1 MAEVETL
8 SHSGI
13 AVHDLKEAEEFYC
26 DLLGAEVNGAVNFV
40 TEDTL
45 RGRSVH
51 QSYAIGDFLF
61 ALVLAPDF
69 MPMPPD
75 DQLMG
80 ANGFR
85 HAFAVRHDDFD
96 RAVARLKDAG
106 VPFKGPVDHPEKGP
120 FGQSVY
126 FKDPSGNFLELLWR
140 RDEDVAYGTRPDLMV
155 G

>member
-26 DLLGAEVNGAVNFV
+26 NVLGATMNGAVNFI

-51 QSYAIGDFLF
+51 QSYSLGDFLF
-61 ALVLAPDF
+61 AIALAPDF
-69 MPMPPD
+69 MPMPPED
-75 DQLMG
+75 RLQG

-85 HAFAVRHDDFD
+85 HAFTVRHADFD
-96 RAVARLKDAG
+96 AALKRLKESR
-106 VPFKGPVDHPEKGP
+106 VPFKGPVDHPEQGP

-140 RDEDVAYGTRPDLMV
+140 RDEDVAYAAPPELDV

>member
-13 AVHDLKEAEEFYC
+13 SVHDLKEAEEFYC
-26 DLLGAEVNGAVNFV
+26 GILGAEVNGAVNFV

-51 QSYAIGDFLF
+51 QSFVLGDFLF

-69 MPMPPD
+69 MPMPPED
-75 DQLMG
+75 RLQG

-85 HAFAVRHDDFD
+85 HAFAIRRDDFD
-96 RAVARLKDAG
+96 AALGRLKAAG
-106 VPFKGPVDHPEKGP
+106 IAFKGPVDHPEKGP

-126 FKDPSGNFLELLWR
+126 FRDPSGNFLELLWR
-140 RDEDVAYGTRPDLMV
+140 RDENVAYGRAPDMV
-155 G
+155 VG

>member
-1 MAEVETL
+1 MAEIETL

-13 AVHDLKEAEEFYC
+13 CVHDLKEAEEFYC
-26 DLLGAEVNGAVNFV
+26 NVLGAKVHGAVNFI

-51 QSYAIGDFLF
+51 QSYTLGDFLF
-61 ALVLAPDF
+61 AIALAPDF

-75 DQLMG
+75 DKLQG

-85 HAFAVRHDDFD
+85 HAFTVRRADFE
-96 RAVARLKDAG
+96 ATQKRLEDAG
-106 VPFKGPVDHPEKGP
+106 VAFKGPVEHPSQGP
-120 FGQSVY
+120 FGQSIY

-140 RDEDVAYGTRPDLMV
+140 RDEDVVYAKAPDLDV

>member
-1 MAEVETL
+1 MADVETL

-13 AVHDLKEAEEFYC
+13 SVHDLKEAENFYC
-26 DLLGAEVNGAVNFV
+26 GVLGAEVHGAVNFV

-45 RGRSVH
+45 KGRSVH
-51 QSYAIGDFLF
+51 QSYTLGDFLF

-69 MPMPPD
+69 MPMPPKD
-75 DQLMG
+75 KLMG
-80 ANGFR
+80 VNGFR
-85 HAFAVRHDDFD
+85 HSFAVRHADFD
-96 RAVARLKDAG
+96 AVLARLRESG
-106 VPFKGPVDHPEKGP
+106 VPFKGPVNHPEKGP

-140 RDEDVAYGTRPDLMV
+140 RDEDVAYAKGPNLDV